1 MLQSNH
7 NITITGSTRH
17 MLYHYYEL
25 NHAVIAPMRLA
36 VSYGSTFW
44 NSPSNPMGKSPLG
57 RSMTASFDMFERLT
71 RRYGKPEFGIETISV
86 NDKSYA
92 VQQDT
97 VLEKPFCNIEC
108 FTIPDLPK
116 SLQSKRKKIL
126 MVAPMSGHYSTLLR
140 GTVETMLID
149 FDIYITDWTDARL
162 VPTSQGKFDLSDYV
176 DYIIDFLHFMGKDVN
191 VMAVCQPSVP
201 VLAAVSFMAQHND
214 DHVPASLCLMGGP
227 VDTRRNPTS
236 VNDLAEHRSI
246 DWFEKNVIVKV
257 PFPHAGFMRDV
268 YPGFLQLT
276 GFMTM
281 NLERHVDAHKDLFWN
296 MVKGDGDSSEK
307 HDQFYDEYL
316 SVMDLSKE
324 FYLQTIE
331 EVFIKHSLAT
341 GQFMHHDELVD
352 PGAIKNTALMT
363 VEGELDDITGL
374 GQTEAAH
381 DLCKNLPKKKKL
393 HFIQK
398 GVGHYGVF
406 NGRRFKSEIAP
417 AITKFMQSQK

>member
-1 MLQSNH
+1 
-7 NITITGSTRH
+7 
-17 MLYHYYEL
+17 MLYYLYEL
-25 NHAVIAPMRLA
+25 NHAAIAPMRLA
-36 VSYGSTFW
+36 ANFGSTFW
-44 NSPSNPMGKSPLG
+44 QAPSNPVGQSPMG
-57 RSMTASFDMFERLT
+57 RSMVAGFDLFERLT
-71 RRYGKPEFGIETISV
+71 RRYAKPAFDIDV
-86 NDKSYA
+86 VMLKDKPYD

-97 VLEKPFCNIEC
+97 VLEKPFCKLER
-108 FTIPDLPK
+108 FTLPG
-116 SLQSKRKKIL
+116 LSKARQAKRQKIL
-126 MVAPMSGHYSTLLR
+126 MVAPMSGHYATLLR
-140 GTVETMLID
+140 GTVETMLSD
-149 FDIYITDWTDARL
+149 FDIYITDWIDARM
-162 VPTSQGKFDLSDYV
+162 VPASLGKFDLSDYV
-176 DYIIDFLHFMGKDVN
+176 DYIIDILHFMGKGVN

-201 VLAAVSFMAQHND
+201 VLAAVSLMAQHKD
-214 DHVPASLCLMGGP
+214 DTAPASLCLMGGP
-227 VDTRRNPTS
+227 IDTRRNPTA
-236 VNDLAEHRSI
+236 VNDLAETRNI

-281 NLERHVDAHKDLFWN
+281 NLERHVDAHKELFWK
-296 MVKGDGDSSEK
+296 MVEGDGDSAEK

-316 SVMDLSKE
+316 SVMDLTKE

-331 EVFIKHSLAT
+331 EVFIKHSIAR
-341 GQFMHHDELVD
+341 GQFMHHGELVD

-381 DLCKNLPKKKKL
+381 GLCKNLPEGKKH

-417 AITKFMQSQK
+417 AITRFMHSHK